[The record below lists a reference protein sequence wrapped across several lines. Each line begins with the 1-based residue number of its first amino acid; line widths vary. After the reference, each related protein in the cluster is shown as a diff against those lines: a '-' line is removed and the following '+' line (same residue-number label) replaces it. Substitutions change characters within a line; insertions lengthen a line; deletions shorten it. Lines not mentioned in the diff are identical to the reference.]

1 MYGAH
6 RSLQSGFNKCHIE
19 VPTDL
24 AEEIVLWKVSNGR
37 GQADDAP
44 TENSSGRLNGS
55 LAGEVAL
62 GE

>member
-1 MYGAH
+1 MHGAH

-19 VPTDL
+19 VPIAL

-37 GQADDAP
+37 RQADAP

-55 LAGEVAL
+55 QSGEVAL
-62 GE
+62 RE

>member
-6 RSLQSGFNKCHIE
+6 RSLQSGFNKCHCD
-19 VPTDL
+19 VPINL

-37 GQADDAP
+37 GQADAP

-55 LAGEVAL
+55 QSGEVAL
-62 GE
+62 RE